1 MNINEREMVA
11 LFADF
16 RGFSHMFDVLPAH
29 KVYKF
34 TNRYFQTA
42 SDIIRKYKG
51 VLDNIV
57 GDGFIAV
64 WGKNRS
70 NPDAPLYAVRAA
82 LEMRMALLR
91 HNIQYKWESHFPLE
105 IGVGLAMGKALHC
118 IVGPVQKPIDTVFG
132 KPVIIA
138 SRLGDKAKNNEIY
151 VGEHVA
157 NSIKK
162 WAKFEKLSKTHIKGF
177 KGMYPIYK
185 VDGLMDFKLKD
196 RERRD
201 ASFIRFVF
209 PEIVALIL
217 ENGVRK
223 SAILK
228 NLSPSGAGLE
238 IVQKTDI
245 PINKDDTIKLDLKR
259 FALPSIGT
267 LNGRIVQIRTI
278 SEETEEE
285 RCLSRVGIEFNGLDP
300 EKKRVLNRLNIA

>member
-1 MNINEREMVA
+1 MNTNEREMVA

-64 WGKNRS
+64 WGKNRT
-70 NPDAPLYAVRAA
+70 NPEAALFAVRSA

-105 IGVGLAMGKALHC
+105 IGVGLAMGHALHC

-138 SRLGDKAKNNEIY
+138 SRLGDIAKNNEIY
-151 VGEHVA
+151 VGERVA

-162 WAKFEKLSKTHIKGF
+162 WAKLEKLPRTSIKGF
-177 KGMYPIYK
+177 RGTYPIFK

-196 RERRD
+196 HERRKS
-201 ASFIRFVF
+201 SFIRFVF

-228 NLSPSGAGLE
+228 NLSPTGAGLE
-238 IVQKTDI
+238 VVQKMDT
-245 PINKDDTIKLDLKR
+245 PISKNDEIKLDLKR
-259 FALPSIGT
+259 FDFPSIST
-267 LNGRIVQIRTI
+267 LNGRIVQVHTI

-285 RCLSRVGIEFNGLDP
+285 RCLSRLGVEFDNLDP

>member
-1 MNINEREMVA
+1 MNINEREMVT

-64 WGKNRS
+64 WGKNRT

-105 IGVGLAMGKALHC
+105 IGVGLAMGNALHC

-157 NSIKK
+157 QSIKK
-162 WAKFEKLSKTHIKGF
+162 WGKLEKLPKMHIKGF
-177 KGMYPIYK
+177 KGTYPIYK
-185 VDGLMDFKLKD
+185 VEGLMDFKLKD
-196 RERRD
+196 KERRD

-238 IVQKTDI
+238 IVQKMDT
-245 PINKDDTIKLDLKR
+245 PISKNDEIKLDLKR
-259 FALPSIGT
+259 FDFPSIGT
-267 LNGRIVQIRTI
+267 LNGRIVQVRTI
-278 SEETEEE
+278 SEETDEE
-285 RCLSRVGIEFNGLDP
+285 RCLSRVGIAFNGLDS
-300 EKKRVLNRLNIA
+300 KKRAVLNRLNIA